1 MYFCL
6 LTIHP
11 YFDRFRENG
20 ASILSQAKSSG
31 IIAMYVLEG
40 S

>member
-1 MYFCL
+1 MFCF

-11 YFDRFRENG
+11 YFDRFRENR
-20 ASILSQAKSSG
+20 ASILSQAKSSR
-31 IIAMYVLEG
+31 IITMYVLEG